1 MGSLF
6 LVRHA
11 TTEASAAGRNLGQAD
26 DPGLAAE
33 GERLA
38 ARTGAAI
45 RLELAALAPPP
56 EAIRVVSSPARR
68 CLRTA
73 EAILAGLAELG
84 LAPRTRIEEEPALRE
99 LDYGAWEGLTPEE
112 CRARNPVERAAW
124 EADPYLTHAPG
135 GESGRDVARRAFP
148 VLEALEAWVQVAP
161 SRTAMAVSHNH
172 VLRLRLV
179 TLLGLPLRDYR
190 RRVVTDPGGYSF
202 ITLGGGQP
210 ATRRLNAVPR

>member
-11 TTEASAAGRNLGQAD
+11 TTAASAAGRNLGQAD
-26 DPGLAAE
+26 DPGLAAQ
-33 GERLA
+33 GERLP
-38 ARTGAAI
+38 ARIGAAI

-84 LAPRTRIEEEPALRE
+84 LDRQTPIEEEPALRE

-124 EADPYLTHAPG
+124 EADPYLTPAPG

-148 VLEALEAWVQVAP
+148 VLEALEAWVEVAP
-161 SRTAMAVSHNH
+161 SRTAVAVSHNH

-179 TLLGLPLRDYR
+179 ALFGLPLRDYR
-190 RRVVTDPGGYSF
+190 RRVVTDPGGYSV
-202 ITLGGGQP
+202 ITFGGRQP
-210 ATRRLNAVPR
+210 AMRRLNAVPR

>member
-11 TTEASAAGRNLGQAD
+11 TTGASAAGRNLGQAD
-26 DPGLAAE
+26 DPGLTAE

-45 RLELAALAPPP
+45 RLELAGVAPSP
-56 EAIRVVSSPARR
+56 EAFRVVSSPALR
-68 CLRTA
+68 CLQTA
-73 EAILAGLAELG
+73 AAIVAALAELG
-84 LAPRTRIEEEPALRE
+84 LEAQTPIEEEPSLRE

-124 EADPYLTHAPG
+124 EGDPYLTRAPG

-148 VLEALEAWVQVAP
+148 VLEALEAWVQVAA
-161 SRTAMAVSHNH
+161 SRTAVAVSHNH

-179 TLLGLPLRDYR
+179 ALLGLPLRDYR
-190 RRVVTDPGGYSF
+190 RRLVTDPGAYSF
-202 ITLGGGQP
+202 ITFGDRQP
-210 ATRRLNAVPR
+210 AMRRLNAVPR

>member
-11 TTEASAAGRNLGQAD
+11 TTEASAAGRNLGQSG

-33 GERLA
+33 GETLA

-45 RLELAALAPPP
+45 RLELAAMAVGDVR
-56 EAIRVVSSPARR
+56 IVTSPALR

-73 EAILAGLAELG
+73 AAIRTALTTLPGARLGNELEEAG
-84 LAPRTRIEEEPALRE
+84 LRE

-112 CRARNPVERAAW
+112 CRARNPVEREAW
-124 EADPYLTHAPG
+124 ERDPYLTPAPG

-148 VLEALEAWVQVAP
+148 VLEAQETWVAHDP
-161 SRTAMAVSHNH
+161 SRVAVVVSHNH
-172 VLRLRLV
+172 VIRLRL
-179 TLLGLPLRDYR
+179 TALLSLPLRDYR
-190 RRVVTDPGGYSF
+190 RRVMADPGGYSF
-202 ITLGGGQP
+202 ITFGGRQP
-210 ATRRLNAVPR
+210 VVRRINAVPR